1 MGKRVNIS
9 KKIIEQAF
17 NEGWHDS
24 LYYYIK
30 IKTLYRNPI
39 IYNYSYRKISRLTG
53 VSTSVLSKHIKV
65 LLNNKLAHIRNGH
78 LCFYS
83 QDNVIQNF
91 KKNEKVIIN
100 LPVHKEKRKM
110 IDELRGVVA
119 VRCLDNQ
126 IIRIFKNSE
135 IVKKCKIADA
145 VIFPKEIKALRK
157 AGGSQQMEKN
167 INRRITLSNKGFG
180 KLFNRSQS
188 SGKLYQRRLN
198 TLGVIKS
205 KEKVIIIND
214 KFHSEML
221 RDRHRSFFRTK
232 NNELAQQLSN
242 TIWSPYMK
250 SYNFLLENE
259 STIDY
264 KYNSTNINNNTNNIR
279 LKTFPLTPSIK

>member
-17 NEGWHDS
+17 NDGWHDS

-30 IKTLYRNPI
+30 IKTLYTNPI
-39 IYNYSYRKISRLTG
+39 IYNYSYRKISRLTE
-53 VSTSVLSKHIKV
+53 VSTSVLSKHIKI
-65 LLNNKLAHIRNGH
+65 LINNKLAHVRNGH

-83 QDNVIQNF
+83 QDKIIQDF
-91 KKNEKVIIN
+91 KKNEKSIIN

-110 IDELRGVVA
+110 IDELRGVVV
-119 VRCLDNQ
+119 VRCLDSQ
-126 IIRIFKNSE
+126 IERIFKNSE
-135 IVKKCKIADA
+135 IVKKCGIADCP
-145 VIFPKEIKALRK
+145 VFKKEMKALIK

-180 KLFNRSQS
+180 KLFNRSQA

-198 TLGVIKS
+198 RLGVIRS
-205 KEKVIIIND
+205 KEKIVIIND

-242 TIWSPYMK
+242 TIWSPYMI
-250 SYNFLLENE
+250 SYDYLLENK
-259 STIDY
+259 STINY
-264 KYNSTNINNNTNNIR
+264 KYYSNIKNGSNATQNTQH
-279 LKTFPLTPSIK
+279 